1 MASKVSARRKTLV
14 PVIGSVLLLLLVVSL
29 AVLATS
35 DKEGGFF
42 DRFADWFGPSTDV
55 AEERDHE
62 GATDAD
68 VAKAVRDL
76 LAEINILRAELGVTD
91 YPPEAELLEDRSPIH
106 VYAKTLEVLSKVV
119 RTQRRFGVP
128 EAENRQIPFKDINAG
143 DVLGSVEYVIA
154 EIRKIKAQMVIESE
168 IEAETAT
175 PAGNLSP
182 SFIYKSLADASFL
195 LDGLGGK
202 PLTPDDVYR
211 NCTHLLDEMAIIA
224 NELGV
229 VLDPEAIEVDE
240 DKRSK
245 EVAQQVLRATYK
257 VINLQT
263 RLGMDASG
271 VPSLTL
277 VRVTPSEVYDSTNM
291 LLAEMARIKFHL
303 GIDEQRAERPEETG
317 KRPRDSFA
325 LILGVIK
332 SLDSLAASVED

>member
-1 MASKVSARRKTLV
+1 MTSQVSARRKRLV
-14 PVIGSVLLLLLVVSL
+14 PVIGSVLLLLVVASL
-29 AVLATS
+29 AALAT
-35 DKEGGFF
+35 DDEEGGFF
-42 DRFADWFGPSTDV
+42 DWLTDWFSPSTDV

-76 LAEINILRAELGVTD
+76 VAEINILRSELGVTD

-106 VYAKTLEVLSKVV
+106 VYAKTLEVLSKVI

-128 EAENRQIPFKDINAG
+128 EAENRQIPFKDVSAG
-143 DVLGSVEYVIA
+143 DVLANVEYVIG
-154 EIRKIKAQMVIESE
+154 EIRKIKAQMVIETE
-168 IEAETAT
+168 IEAGTAA

-224 NELGV
+224 DRLGV
-229 VLDPEAIEVDE
+229 VLDPEGVEVDE

-303 GIDEQRAERPEETG
+303 GIDQQRAERPEETG

-332 SLDSLAASVED
+332 NLDSLAASVEA